1 MTRRWSSPGTGTNCH
16 QTATSANAVARRHF
30 ARHVS
35 EPEFWPIS
43 EAETPANDSRSG
55 DELDAHAILES
66 STKALTEMM
75 ESLVRQYRATAAQ
88 QPYAAERLLTTF
100 MKVQAALARSLK
112 QRDDDQL
119 RREEFRKTVPQIVER
134 CTSEAMRSILPLMR
148 QNMTNLREEVTGP
161 QQAPPRSPP
170 GPRRDRAPHRPRHRA
185 EDLRPQPAHRA
196 RPRQADPGAEG

>member
-134 CTSEAMRSILPLMR
+134 CTSEAMLSILPLMR
-148 QNMTNLREEVTGP
+148 KNMTNLHEEVTEYANGTLGVEEFWRRLVRYEVEWP
-161 QQAPPRSPP
+161 KEVGARMRVAQTQALK
-170 GPRRDRAPHRPRHRA
+170 A
-185 EDLRPQPAHRA
+185 E
-196 RPRQADPGAEG
+196 EVKV